1 MFKNIA
7 VLVGLV
13 IVAIGGGVLFQ
24 KGGSNL
30 SNLPPAE
37 TQLAQVSPTNG
48 LVGFWNF
55 DDGVG
60 AIPPTMVID
69 VTGQGNNGTIYNGS
83 LVDGKSGKGVSLNG
97 STSYVDIGNPAL
109 LKLTGSMTASAWIYS
124 SLNPADDGQ
133 IIAKSD
139 SNIGWQ
145 LKTSMD
151 TGPRTAAISITN
163 IGQTAHTQ
171 RYSNTVLALNTWY
184 HIAGVYNGATQ
195 SLDIYVNGVLDNGTL
210 RGNAPIYSQVDYNSN
225 IYIGKR
231 DGGFNFAGT
240 IDQVRL
246 YNRALSASE
255 ISSVMA
261 YDSKAIVDT
270 IAPSNP
276 YGISSSNIT
285 QTSATISWVAST
297 DNVGVAG
304 YKIFRNGTQVATSP
318 TNTYTD
324 ITLTKNTQYTYTVS
338 AYDAANNSSPQSG
351 AVTVLTLSANNNDKI
366 PPVISNLTASAITT
380 TGATISW
387 TTDEP
392 STSRTLYGLTTS
404 YGSYTARDNTLVT
417 SHSQTIT
424 GLTPNTLYHYIVRSI
439 DGSNNLAASPDKTFT
454 AGGVAGVSYPVTV
467 TKSGSGAGSVT
478 SLGNINCGTT
488 CTSSGAAGSAVT
500 LTAAANA
507 TSTFNGWTVTPIANV
522 SSGCTTG
529 TSCILTLN
537 STTTV
542 DASFRANP
550 IQGDTTPPAVTAFTA
565 PSTSTS
571 LTITGISITA
581 TDYTGVTGYIITES
595 STQPSTTTQ
604 TWSTTAPT
612 SYTTATTGT
621 KTLYA
626 WARDLAGNVS
636 ASRSVTVSVST
647 TLEGAFRIGDPIVV
661 TTDVAV
667 RTSPSNIDSTNVLS
681 IQPIGTKGTI
691 STGTTYANPTFA
703 NNGWWSYVSYATGA
717 IGWSTQAN
725 LATTTSTK
733 FITTDRISVTNGPT
747 NVRLTA
753 GGTSLGTQ
761 ATGILG
767 TVVGG
772 PISALLSAVTY
783 WWWNVDFDNSTI
795 DGWVAEDFLTKYTTP
810 VTTATISAN
819 PTSITT
825 GQSSAIT
832 WSSAN
837 ATSCTVTKAGINWQT
852 GLTGTAVS
860 TGALSANTIFAISCT
875 GVTTA
880 TSSVVVNV
888 GVAGSTFSLIPSRTP
903 AGRGTWDG
911 LVGVPGGIPTNRV
924 QCGATIPAGATYATI
939 NNAINNCTNGFV
951 LLSAG
956 TYNLSQDLKIYKS
969 NVTLRGAG
977 AGSTIINGTVEI
989 GSSDP
994 WYKMSSNVPSGMHVG
1009 WTGGWSQGS
1018 TQITIANTTGY
1029 AVGQLILLDQLNGG
1043 LVVSNAFQGNAGHSS
1058 GINNS
1063 GHYYSMDYR
1072 STGQD
1077 RALHQINR
1085 IAAINGI
1092 QITLTEPVYTN
1103 FNSSLKPEVWTFPGS
1118 QPTSFT
1124 GVEDV
1129 RINGLFRMH
1138 YTYGAW
1144 LKNSIVAYTGSVFD
1158 KGFAEILW
1166 SLRPSILNSII
1177 TTTDGISADAYGFE
1191 SRVSAGVLLE
1201 NNIFDK
1207 LGPALQPNGV
1217 SGSVF
1222 SYNFVNNVTSG
1233 GNDMSLGFVTHAGYP
1248 WMNLFEG
1255 NIAPAIGIDNVW
1267 SAAYMNT
1274 IVRNRAQGI
1283 DQAGV
1288 ASNVRGIQIDGRD
1301 PNHTVVGNVIGT
1313 QGEAYSAYE
1322 VYPGN
1327 CPAGRRIYSIGLWDA
1342 TGCSGNDPYTGTT
1355 MPDITKPT
1363 LIRWGNQDVV
1373 TDSQDGAGNGT
1384 KWSTAELNGFYAT
1397 TPSQNIPASFYLTS
1411 TTANPPSWWKAG
1423 VNFPAYGPSPTSP
1436 STLLN
1441 GTIPAKA
1448 CYEDSPANLGTIM
1461 TCLRR

>member
-1 MFKNIA
+1 MKKTAALIIA
-7 VLVGLV
+7 VIL
-13 IVAIGGGVLFQ
+13 IGGYIGYNVLH
-24 KGGSNL
+24 KGISE
-30 SNLPPAE
+30 LPPASS
-37 TQLAQVSPTNG
+37 QLAQVAPTSGQVAYWDFDNG
-48 LVGFWNF
+48 PGTLL
-55 DDGVG
+55 
-60 AIPPTMVID
+60 ID
-69 VTGQGNNGTIYNGS
+69 VTGNGNNGTYNNTS
-83 LVDGKSGKGVSLNG
+83 LVSGKLGKGVSLDGISGTVTVPNSG
-97 STSYVDIGNPAL
+97 TLQSPSNAITLSAWVKYTGTTANPYGAVVHKHFSTSNPYVSYGIQNDGSGNPAAFAFYL
-109 LKLTGSMTASAWIYS
+109 SNGVEGNFVPTNPTTGLSSDTWYFLVGTWTSGQNMNLSVYNADGSLNQTKTSASAVSMNIGYS
-124 SLNPADDGQ
+124 SSP
-133 IIAKSD
+133 
-139 SNIGWQ
+139 
-145 LKTSMD
+145 
-151 TGPRTAAISITN
+151 
-163 IGQTAHTQ
+163 
-171 RYSNTVLALNTWY
+171 
-184 HIAGVYNGATQ
+184 
-195 SLDIYVNGVLDNGTL
+195 LDIGKNESGAYFKG
-210 RGNAPIYSQVDYNSN
+210 IVDE
-225 IYIGKR
+225 
-231 DGGFNFAGT
+231 
-240 IDQVRL
+240 VRI
-246 YNRALSASE
+246 YNRALTSTE
-255 ISSVMA
+255 ITSLALYAGSTV
-261 YDSKAIVDT
+261 VDT
-270 IAPSNP
+270 IAPTNP

-285 QTSATISWVAST
+285 QTSATISWIAST

-304 YKIFRNGTQVATSP
+304 YKIFRNSAQVNTVAGNVT
-318 TNTYTD
+318 TYTD
-324 ITLTKNTQYTYTVS
+324 TLLDGNTNYTYTVQ
-338 AYDAANNSSPQSG
+338 AYDAANNLSNQSG
-351 AVTVLTLSANNNDKI
+351 AVTVRTLADVTAPI
-366 PPVISNLTASAITT
+366 ISNLVVTPVSNSSVTV
-380 TGATISW
+380 SW
-387 TTDEP
+387 TTNEL
-392 STSRTLYGLTTS
+392 STTRVLYGLTTA
-404 YGSYTARDNTLVT
+404 YGSLTKRDNTKVLL
-417 SHSQTIT
+417 HAQTIT
-424 GLTPNTLYHYIVRSI
+424 NLAPNTVYNYIVRSS
-439 DGSNNLAASPDKTFT
+439 DSSGNLGASTNSTFT
-454 AGGVAGVSYPVTV
+454 TTGGTVITYPLTI
-467 TKSGSGAGSVT
+467 TKSGTGSGTVT
-478 SLGNINCGTT
+478 SGGNINCGSV

-542 DASFRANP
+542 DASFRTNP
-550 IQGDTTPPAVTAFTA
+550 IQGDTTPPLVTAFTA